1 MGKEELEGRQ
11 WWRLAPCH
19 VHFTDALH
27 ARLSRSGNAP
37 LDFSITHNLHAQT
50 EKTELYFSL
59 SNTSLKLFSTLT
71 VEPHSRTQ

>member
-1 MGKEELEGRQ
+1 
-11 WWRLAPCH
+11 
-19 VHFTDALH
+19 
-27 ARLSRSGNAP
+27 